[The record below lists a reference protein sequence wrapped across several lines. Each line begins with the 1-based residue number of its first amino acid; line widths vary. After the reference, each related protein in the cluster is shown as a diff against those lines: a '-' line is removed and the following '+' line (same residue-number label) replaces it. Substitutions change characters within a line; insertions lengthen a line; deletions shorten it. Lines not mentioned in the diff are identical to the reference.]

1 MRTKKIERVR
11 LEIDNT
17 DEEVRCDL
25 HVGYDSGGAYD
36 CTNDP
41 MNEFDKEGKVQVIT
55 LLQRALNQI
64 VTKFNED
71 YGQTDRQ

>member
-1 MRTKKIERVR
+1 MRTKKIERVL
-11 LEIDNT
+11 LEIDNRG
-17 DEEVRCDL
+17 EKPYYRM
-25 HVGYDSGGAYD
+25 HVAYDSGGAID

-71 YGQTDRQ
+71 YEQ

>member
-1 MRTKKIERVR
+1 MNVKKIERVR

-17 DEEVRCDL
+17 DEEMHCGL

-41 MNEFDKEGKVQVIT
+41 MNEFDKEGKVQVIV
-55 LLQRALNQI
+55 LLQRALNKI

>member
-1 MRTKKIERVR
+1 MKVKKIKCVL

-17 DEEVRCDL
+17 DEEMRCDL
-25 HVGYDSGGAYD
+25 HVGYDSGGAID

-55 LLQRALNQI
+55 LLQRALNKI

>member
-1 MRTKKIERVR
+1 MRVKKINRVL
-11 LEIDNT
+11 LEIDNR
-17 DEEVRCDL
+17 DEEMRCWL
-25 HVGYDSGGAYD
+25 HVGYDSGGAID

-55 LLQRALNQI
+55 LLQRALNQL

-71 YGQTDRQ
+71 YGQ